1 MITKVMIIEVVSIT
15 FLGEDK
21 RMKEENIM
29 KMAWLL
35 MKTDLVTS
43 HKNLFAF

>member
-1 MITKVMIIEVVSIT
+1 MIIEVVSIT

-21 RMKEENIM
+21 RMKEEKIM
-29 KMAWLL
+29 KWLL

-43 HKNLFAF
+43 HKNEIAF